1 MKNKVIIFSGLDCS
15 GKSTQINILKNTLTK
30 LGLKPFVFWSRGGYT
45 PNIQSCKNIIRF
57 FFKSFL
63 PPVGNSPR
71 RDKLLY
77 KTSFIKKLWINLSI
91 IDLIFYYSIFLRF
104 KKIKGYTIICDRFIF
119 DTKLDFEIAF
129 PDYKL
134 TKNVLWIFLNKIKIK
149 YDFYFISVVPVDLA
163 VERSKHKFEPYP
175 DSPDVLEIR
184 KNKYLDYTRTHLEV
198 IFIDGT
204 NDVKSISELIEKT
217 ISLNFE

>member
-15 GKSTQINILKNTLTK
+15 GKSTQIRILNKSLTE
-30 LGLKPFVFWSRGGYT
+30 LGLKTFVFWSRGGYT
-45 PNIQSCKNIIRF
+45 PNMQRCKNVIRI

-77 KTSFIKKLWINLSI
+77 KTSVIKKLWINLAI
-91 IDLIFYYSIFLRF
+91 IDLLFYYSFFLRY
-104 KKIKGYTIICDRFIF
+104 KKLNNYTIICDRFIY
-119 DTKLDFEIAF
+119 DTQLDFQIAF

-134 TKNVLWIFLNKIKIK
+134 ERNIFWILLKKIAIK
-149 YDFYFISVVPVDLA
+149 YDFHFISVVPVILA
-163 VERSKHKFEPYP
+163 VERSKNKFEPYP
-175 DSPDVLEIR
+175 DSLEVLEIR
-184 KNKYLDYTRTHLEV
+184 KNKYLDYCSTNFDV

-204 NDVKSISELIEKT
+204 KEPAGISNLIQKT
-217 ISLNFE
+217 IFS